1 MLITGFPLSLSL
13 SPLQIAGYLYGVS
26 PTDNPQVKE
35 IHCIVLVPQWG
46 THQVGIWKRRGL
58 LINYYFI
65 YFLVGTF
72 TKRSS
77 ST

>member
-1 MLITGFPLSLSL
+1 MIIIFLS
-13 SPLQIAGYLYGVS
+13 LQIAGYLYGVS

-35 IHCIVLVPQWG
+35 IHCIVLLPQWG
-46 THQVGIWKRRGL
+46 THQVGGRGRGL
-58 LINYYFI
+58 MVNYFI

-72 TKRSS
+72 AKRSS

>member
-1 MLITGFPLSLSL
+1 MIIIFLS
-13 SPLQIAGYLYGVS
+13 LQIAGYLYGVS
-26 PTDNPQVKE
+26 PTDNPRVKE

-46 THQVGIWKRRGL
+46 THQVGGRERGL
-58 LINYYFI
+58 MFNYYI

-72 TKRSS
+72 AKRSS